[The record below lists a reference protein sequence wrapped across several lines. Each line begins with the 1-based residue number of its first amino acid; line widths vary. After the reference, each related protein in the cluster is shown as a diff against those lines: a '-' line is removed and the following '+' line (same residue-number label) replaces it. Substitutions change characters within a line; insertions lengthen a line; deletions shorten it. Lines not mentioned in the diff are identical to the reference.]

1 MAIIRI
7 TTPSIADD
15 AIDNTKLD
23 LGDDY
28 TFTGTVEGA
37 GGGIFESQLF
47 HVRDEKSTDT
57 DGGSYTA
64 DTDNTRDL
72 NTVLTNEITGA
83 SLSSNQIT
91 LPSGTYYIQAS
102 APAFNVNRHRILLQN
117 TTDSSLVLLGTSE
130 FIAPGRD
137 ITTRAFLFGRFTIS
151 AQKVFEIR
159 HYIKNTGGNLG
170 VDTIDGRNEV
180 YTDVK
185 IWKVA

>member
-1 MAIIRI
+1 MAITRI
-7 TTPSIADD
+7 ITPSITDD

-37 GGGIFESQLF
+37 GGGIFESQLL
-47 HVRDEKSTDT
+47 HIRDEKAQGT
-57 DGGSYTA
+57 DGGGSGNA
-64 DTDNTRDL
+64 VLTRDL
-72 NTVLTNEITGA
+72 NTVKVNEITGA

-91 LPSGTYYIQAS
+91 LPSGTYYVEGVTATFAS
-102 APAFNVNRHRILLQN
+102 GETQLYLYNV
-117 TTDSSLVLLGTSE
+117 TDTSFE
-130 FIAPGRD
+130 VNGISHHSQSPVMS
-137 ITTRAFLFGRFTIS
+137 GRFTIS

-159 HYIKNTGGNLG
+159 YNSSNGESTGR
-170 VDTIDGRNEV
+170 GRNSNESTEV

>member
-37 GGGIFESQLF
+37 GGGIFESQLL
-47 HVRDEKSTDT
+47 HVRDEKAQGT
-57 DGGSYTA
+57 DGGGSG
-64 DTDNTRDL
+64 NGVLTRDL
-72 NTVLTNEITGA
+72 NTVKVNEITGA

-91 LPSGTYYIQAS
+91 LPSGTYYVEGMTS
-102 APAFNVNRHRILLQN
+102 AFVPSDTQLYLYNV
-117 TTDSSLVLLGTSE
+117 TDSSFEVDGLSLTNNVPLMS
-130 FIAPGRD
+130 
-137 ITTRAFLFGRFTIS
+137 GRFTIS

-159 HYIKNTGGNLG
+159 YNSSNGEPTGR
-170 VDTIDGRNEV
+170 GRNSNESTEV